1 MTFTV
6 RSSEATSHHQGL
18 SDMQNE
24 IANTEMEE
32 ISVREIFKFLRRN
45 AQLIAFFGMAG
56 LVLSVTI
63 LILKPAKFEVKIQL
77 QMAQKNTSGTEASN
91 IENPVTLAERL
102 RSSLAYP
109 DEVKRSCGM
118 PIGDELGEY
127 LNGVVKIEPS
137 KNIMNVVEVRV
148 EGPSL
153 EIVKGCSNAIVAMI
167 VTQQHSLIEESL
179 WGKQAQVIRY
189 KQTYQEEFQQ
199 LEKIKKAELS
209 NFAYLD
215 KENKLS
221 WLRARIDALE
231 EEAISSFLHPAKLIV
246 PISFPKQPVPK
257 KEFQM
262 CSLGLLLGL
271 FFGVLIVLA
280 REGWRKSS

>member
-6 RSSEATSHHQGL
+6 QSSGATSHHQGL

-32 ISVREIFKFLRRN
+32 ISVREIFKYLRRN

-56 LVLSVTI
+56 LVLSVTM
-63 LILKPAKFEVKIQL
+63 LILKPANFKAKIQL

-91 IENPVTLAERL
+91 IESPVTLAERL
-102 RSSLAYP
+102 SSSLAYP

-118 PIGDELGEY
+118 PTGDELDEY

-137 KNIMNVVEVRV
+137 KIMNVVEVRV
-148 EGPSL
+148 AGPSL
-153 EIVKGCSNAIVAMI
+153 EIVKSCSNAIVAMI

-179 WGKQAQVIRY
+179 WGKQAQLIRY
-189 KQTYQEEFQQ
+189 KQMYQEEFQQ

-221 WLRARIDALE
+221 WLRARIE
-231 EEAISSFLHPAKLIV
+231 ELQDEAISSFLHPAKLIV
-246 PISFPKQPVPK
+246 PISFPKEPVPK
-257 KEFQM
+257 KWFQM
-262 CSLGLLLGL
+262 CSLGLSLGL
-271 FFGVLIVLA
+271 FFGVLIALA